1 MESTAELGTVN
12 ILDKIKTKQKQ
23 LVNIL
28 TQHRIQKTFHM
39 VILVV
44 PYLKITHLS
53 ETGKDKL

>member
-1 MESTAELGTVN
+1 MSLTDRLA
-12 ILDKIKTKQKQ
+12 IQKQ

-28 TQHRIQKTFHM
+28 TQHRIQKAFHM

-53 ETGKDKL
+53 ETEKDKL